1 MPRLPVIVKGECDE
15 LLYGWLTRLSDANGF
30 SYLRAF
36 VNAYIAPNSSES
48 EKSRRVLKYDLLEV
62 FENIYEA
69 LGLNISKADLFLR
82 TGVFPY
88 YALFMTEA
96 QQADIIDETFLN
108 NGKTS
113 LSAVTKTKM
122 ISRLNLCPQCMQE
135 DKKRIGRFYYH
146 RAHQLPGVTVCEK
159 HGCALRQYKGIP
171 MHEGDENS
179 RTEELATTERA
190 LPFAKYSKA
199 LLDMDVNANAEDLRS
214 VLRMKLEALRLNK
227 YEDFKS
233 AVRADMTNCI
243 SEYDTGRLWKS
254 IYKDAYFLSTENV
267 VWLLMWLF
275 PTTDELKTVLEKV
288 HHDLPVNDA
297 LKQHHCTLL
306 HKEDHGIMELRHDC
320 GHVLCITRNEFLNG
334 WSCPVCETSGEVLPS
349 KQRNHKFDDDDF
361 KKIIRDLTGDE
372 YTLVGKFKDM
382 NTRVDIRHN
391 TCGNVADYI
400 PSDFADGRRC
410 KVCTQFLRTKELT
423 KAITSLS
430 DGRYQLGAKRTANL
444 YSVIDTETGASRDL
458 SSAKILQELR
468 RPTPSPIL
476 PLSRKGNETK
486 VVTNRGDVWEVIQQM
501 FPHGTPIFLEDIE
514 IEGKPYSVI
523 KRSMQ
528 SIMQKKFVKPV
539 CLGVYLYLDDDLSP
553 DEIIYYRYIVR
564 SGKHIGYY
572 SGNNAMYEL
581 GIIKNKPEEYRI
593 VTMKETSNNKT
604 GRTTKFLDHKLRI
617 RGSEIEI
624 TDDNWKT
631 LMVLDLTTNLRKYIG
646 GTDIDYDEAFLKIAQ
661 YVKEN
666 DIRQE
671 DFSKYQGKYAF
682 SYNFIKKLYTV

>member
-1 MPRLPVIVKGECDE
+1 MPKLPIIIKNERDE
-15 LLYGWLTRLSDANGF
+15 LLYGWLTRLSDANVF
-30 SYLRAF
+30 SNLRAF

-48 EKSRRVLKYDLLEV
+48 EKSRRVLKYDLLED

-69 LGLNISKADLFLR
+69 LGLNVSKADLFLR
-82 TGVFPY
+82 TGLFPY

-96 QQADIIDETFLN
+96 QQADIIDEAFLN
-108 NGKTS
+108 NEKTS

-122 ISRLNLCPQCMQE
+122 ISSLNLCPQCMQE

-146 RAHQLPGVTVCEK
+146 RAHQLPGVMVCEK
-159 HGCALRQYKGIP
+159 HGCTLRQYKGIP
-171 MHEGDENS
+171 MHEGDENP

-199 LLDMDVNANAEDLRS
+199 LLDMGVNANAEDLRS

-233 AVRADMTNCI
+233 AVRANLTNCI
-243 SEYDTGRLWKS
+243 SEYDTGRLWRS
-254 IYKDAYFLSTENV
+254 IYKDAYFLSTENA

-275 PTTDELKTVLEKV
+275 QTTDELKTVLEKV
-288 HHDLPVNDA
+288 HHDLPVNNA

-320 GHVLCITRNEFLNG
+320 GHVLCITRKEFLND
-334 WSCPVCETSGEVLPS
+334 WSCPVCEKSGEVLPS

-391 TCGNVADYI
+391 ACGNVADYI

-410 KVCTQFLRTKELT
+410 KVCTQLLRTKELT

-430 DGRYQLGAKRTANL
+430 NGRYQLGAKRTANL
-444 YSVIDTETGASRDL
+444 YSVIDTETGVSRDL
-458 SSAKILQELR
+458 SSTKILQELR

-564 SGKHIGYY
+564 NGKHIGYY

-581 GIIKNKPEEYRI
+581 GIIKDKPEEYRI

-671 DFSKYQGKYAF
+671 DFSKYQEKYAF
-682 SYNFIKKLYTV
+682 SYNFIRKLYTV

>member
-1 MPRLPVIVKGECDE
+1 MPKLPIIIKNERDE

-30 SYLRAF
+30 SNLRAF

-48 EKSRRVLKYDLLEV
+48 EKSRRVLKYDLLED

-69 LGLNISKADLFLR
+69 LGLNVSKADLFLR
-82 TGVFPY
+82 TGLFPY

-96 QQADIIDETFLN
+96 QQADIIDEAFLN
-108 NGKTS
+108 NEKTS

-122 ISRLNLCPQCMQE
+122 ISSLNLCPQCMQE

-159 HGCALRQYKGIP
+159 HGCVLCQYKGIP
-171 MHEGDENS
+171 MHEGDENP
-179 RTEELATTERA
+179 RTEELAATERA
-190 LPFAKYSKA
+190 FPFAKYSKA
-199 LLDMDVNANAEDLRS
+199 LLDMDVNANAEDLIS

-233 AVRADMTNCI
+233 AIRANLTNCI
-243 SEYDTGRLWKS
+243 SEYDIGRLWRS
-254 IYKDAYFLSTENV
+254 IYKDAYFLSTKNA

-275 PTTDELKTVLEKV
+275 PTTDELKTALEKV
-288 HHDLPVNDA
+288 HHDLPVNNA
-297 LKQHHCTLL
+297 LKQHNCTLL
-306 HKEDHGIMELRHDC
+306 HKEDHGIMELQHKC
-320 GHVLCITRNEFLNG
+320 EYVLCITRKEFLND
-334 WSCPVCETSGEVLPS
+334 WSCPVCEKSGEVLPS

-444 YSVIDTETGASRDL
+444 YSVIDTETDASRDL

-468 RPTPSPIL
+468 RPTLSPIL

-564 SGKHIGYY
+564 NGKHIGYY

-666 DIRQE
+666 GIRQE
-671 DFSKYQGKYAF
+671 DFSKYQWKYAF

>member
-1 MPRLPVIVKGECDE
+1 MPKLPIIIKNERDE
-15 LLYGWLTRLSDANGF
+15 LLYGWLTRLSDANVF
-30 SYLRAF
+30 SNLRAF

-48 EKSRRVLKYDLLEV
+48 EKSRRVLKYDLLED

-69 LGLNISKADLFLR
+69 LGLNVSKADMFLR
-82 TGVFPY
+82 TGLFPY

-96 QQADIIDETFLN
+96 QQADIIDEAFLN
-108 NGKTS
+108 NEKTS

-122 ISRLNLCPQCMQE
+122 ISSLNLCPQCMQE

-159 HGCALRQYKGIP
+159 HGCTLRQYKGIP
-171 MHEGDENS
+171 MHEGDENP

-199 LLDMDVNANAEDLRS
+199 LLDMGVNANAEDLRS

-233 AVRADMTNCI
+233 AVRANLTNCI
-243 SEYDTGRLWKS
+243 SEYDTGRLWRS
-254 IYKDAYFLSTENV
+254 IYKDAYFLSTENA

-275 PTTDELKTVLEKV
+275 QTTDELKTVLEKV
-288 HHDLPVNDA
+288 HHDLPVNNA
-297 LKQHHCTLL
+297 LKQHNCTLL
-306 HKEDHGIMELRHDC
+306 NKEDHGIMELQHKC
-320 GHVLCITRNEFLNG
+320 GYVLCITRKEFLND
-334 WSCPVCETSGEVLPS
+334 WSCPVCEKSGEVLPS

-410 KVCTQFLRTKELT
+410 KVCTQLLRTKELT

-430 DGRYQLGAKRTANL
+430 NGRYQLGAKRTANL

-476 PLSRKGNETK
+476 PLKRKGNETK

-564 SGKHIGYY
+564 NGKRIGYY

-581 GIIKNKPEEYRI
+581 GIIKDKPEEYRI
-593 VTMKETSNNKT
+593 VTMKETSNNKI

-666 DIRQE
+666 GIRQE
-671 DFSKYQGKYAF
+671 DFSKYQEKYAF
-682 SYNFIKKLYTV
+682 SYNFIRKLYTV